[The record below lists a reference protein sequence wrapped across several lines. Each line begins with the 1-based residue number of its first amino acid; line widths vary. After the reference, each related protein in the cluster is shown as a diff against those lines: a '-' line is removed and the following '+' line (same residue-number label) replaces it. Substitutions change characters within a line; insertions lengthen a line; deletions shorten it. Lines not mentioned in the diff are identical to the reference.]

1 MFGSA
6 LMMLRVVRALGRS
19 IDESERIWEN
29 PNGLHGRTSWTD
41 MTTVTEDCYEINKT
55 RGPFVTIPQQL
66 LSVNR
71 RAAAV
76 VLTIWSLGSRFGGS
90 DSSQSTK
97 LPIQG
102 EMRAQV

>member
-41 MTTVTEDCYEINKT
+41 MTTVTEDCYEINRT
-55 RGPFVTIPQQL
+55 RSTFVTIPQQL

-71 RAAAV
+71 RATGRGFDDLV
-76 VLTIWSLGSRFGGS
+76 SRLTIWWVRLITIDKIAHTG
-90 DSSQSTK
+90 
-97 LPIQG
+97 
-102 EMRAQV
+102 